1 MWGELVSDVP
11 GSATHLVVR
20 GVGALAAD
28 SVAQA
33 AELVAVLAR
42 QAGQGTSAGQAE
54 RILAR
59 ASALSVSNE
68 LAYTRASRALDAS
81 NSDQADEFTL
91 SRSLADA
98 VEVPLRICQVASDLV
113 LLAAQL
119 ATGPMSQRYADL
131 CGVARLAAGASDAA
145 ALLVRANPTVGPDD
159 PRRSL
164 AEETSNA
171 ANAAAQRLCERF
183 PPA

>member
-1 MWGELVSDVP
+1 
-11 GSATHLVVR
+11 
-20 GVGALAAD
+20 
-28 SVAQA
+28 
-33 AELVAVLAR
+33 VAVLAR
-42 QAGQGTSAGQAE
+42 QAGQGASAVQAE

-68 LAYTRASRALDAS
+68 LAFTRASRALDAS
-81 NSDQADEFTL
+81 NSGQTDEFAL

-98 VEVPLRICQVASDLV
+98 VEVPLRVCQIARDLV
-113 LLAAQL
+113 LLAEEL
-119 ATGPMSQRYADL
+119 AAGPMSQRRADL

-145 ALLVRANPTVGPDD
+145 ALLVRANAAVGRDD

-171 ANAAAQRLCERF
+171 ANAAAQRLCEEF
-183 PPA
+183 LPA